1 MNENV
6 TKKEFQVISDLSE
19 IQKASHRVLSLVKP
33 LDLNESCLF
42 DIRLCLEEALINAIK
57 YGNRSKKD
65 LKVRL
70 AVEFN
75 KEEVRITVEDQGKGF
90 DPRQL
95 KNCTTETN
103 LSKSHGRGVYLIHH
117 LMDDVKYNSK
127 GNSVLMV
134 KKLKTRR

>member
-19 IQKASHRVLSLVKP
+19 IQKASSRVLSLVKP

-57 YGNRSKKD
+57 YGNRLKKD

-75 KEEVRITVEDQGKGF
+75 KDEVRITVEDQGKGF
-90 DPRQL
+90 DPQQL
-95 KNCTTETN
+95 KNCTAETN
-103 LSKSHGRGVYLIHH
+103 LSKNHGRGVYLIHH
-117 LMDDVKYNSK
+117 LMDDVRYNSK
-127 GNSVLMV
+127 GNSILMV
-134 KKLKTRR
+134 KKLKGRR